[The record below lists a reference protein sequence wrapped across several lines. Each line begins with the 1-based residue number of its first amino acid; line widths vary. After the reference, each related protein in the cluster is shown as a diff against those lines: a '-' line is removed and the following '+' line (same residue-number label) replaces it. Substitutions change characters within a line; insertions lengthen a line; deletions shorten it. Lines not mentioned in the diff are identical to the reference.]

1 MARRPKQQQ
10 QQQQQVN
17 QQQPA
22 AAPVAMVP
30 QPGMMMSAQHQQIMM
45 QALKSN
51 VPNLDPNET
60 KQWHTIYPQYINS
73 NLTVDRGRRIG
84 RSKCI
89 ADPMAEEIFNVL
101 AANPQQFQ
109 VQLNMY
115 KCYCRE
121 LDKENIRL
129 RGYVKYRIINNEQ
142 QQQFKNKRQV
152 LQYVASMI
160 PKLKSRQNPQK
171 SQQQQTSG
179 SGGGGGQQ
187 SEQTI
192 KTQQP
197 SQRQQQPQPQGGG
210 GKKKNRRK

>member
-10 QQQQQVN
+10 QQQQQ
-17 QQQPA
+17 QQQINPQQPLASA
-22 AAPVAMVP
+22 ANV
-30 QPGMMMSAQHQQIMM
+30 QLQQQQHQQMMM

-60 KQWHTIYPQYINS
+60 KKWHTIYPQYINS
-73 NLTVDRGRRIG
+73 NLTVDRGRRLG

-89 ADPMAEEIFNVL
+89 ADPLAEEIFNVL
-101 AANPQQFQ
+101 AANSQQFQ

-121 LDKENIRL
+121 MDKENIRL
-129 RGYVKYRIINNEQ
+129 RGYVKYRIINDND

-152 LQYVASMI
+152 LKYVASMI

-171 SQQQQTSG
+171 SQQQQQQSSG
-179 SGGGGGQQ
+179 GGGGGGSGGGGQQ
-187 SEQTI
+187 SEQ
-192 KTQQP
+192 
-197 SQRQQQPQPQGGG
+197 SQQQPQQQQQQG